1 MSKRIFCFLFF
12 SILFIFPVSGSF
24 AAKNSAGKDSRI
36 KITFQTVKEDGND
49 RLQFTVT
56 NNGKPDEFLIM
67 VNSRYG
73 NIEQK
78 SAFSTQL
85 GSDAKS
91 YSGILHDAFMQEA
104 VEKNIVVVYRCSDV
118 KAALENCG
126 AGEKFSVLSDK
137 LENVR
142 WAAKAE
148 TGVVGTAAPKKPGKD
163 SRIKIT
169 FLAEK
174 AVRDDGSEVIL
185 KQFTV
190 TNNGKP
196 DEFLV
201 KLVSRFSGDGG
212 EQEVAFVRQLGGDI
226 KSFSDHV
233 YEEAEKNIV
242 YVYRCSDLKDTV
254 MDCRRYG
261 ERFYKPDEV
270 KNLHWVAKAELGK
283 NDNLQMADSKKPEP
297 AKTSDKKPET
307 ECELFAGNLRSCT
320 PYTCEYVDPFINVKA
335 KKIIVGMEGDK
346 CFYKDTPMPNLECRI
361 PMALAVRMADQ
372 IDASQAAK
380 NFEMKM
386 STDTKTGKSVTLVV
400 LDGKE
405 YGEDTMNEAMNKGY
419 CTQMAHH

>member
-1 MSKRIFCFLFF
+1 MSKHFFACFLFF
-12 SILFIFPVSGSF
+12 SIMLILPVNGSF
-24 AAKNSAGKDSRI
+24 AGKHSAGKDGRV

-49 RLQFTVT
+49 RLQYTVM
-56 NNGKPDEFLIM
+56 NNGKSEEFLIV
-67 VNSRYG
+67 VNSRYPG
-73 NIEQK
+73 FVEQK
-78 SAFSTQL
+78 SAFPIQL
-85 GSDAKS
+85 GGNAKS
-91 YSGILHDAFMQEA
+91 HSGILHDPFMQEA
-104 VEKNIVVVYRCSDV
+104 AEKNIVVVYRCSDV

-148 TGVVGTAAPKKPGKD
+148 TGIGDAPAAKKQPRMDG
-163 SRIKIT
+163 RIKIT
-169 FLAEK
+169 FQSLK
-174 AVRDDGSEVIL
+174 DNGSGGVL

-201 KLVSRFSGDGG
+201 KLVSRFSGNGG
-212 EQEVAFVRQLGGDI
+212 EQDVAFIRQLGGDI

-283 NDNLQMADSKKPEP
+283 NDKLLMADSKKPEP
-297 AKTSDKKPET
+297 AKASDK
-307 ECELFAGNLRSCT
+307 
-320 PYTCEYVDPFINVKA
+320 
-335 KKIIVGMEGDK
+335 
-346 CFYKDTPMPNLECRI
+346 
-361 PMALAVRMADQ
+361 
-372 IDASQAAK
+372 
-380 NFEMKM
+380 
-386 STDTKTGKSVTLVV
+386 
-400 LDGKE
+400 
-405 YGEDTMNEAMNKGY
+405 
-419 CTQMAHH
+419 